1 MIKYLWFLLIETV
14 GIITKSI
21 IVHSSSHSDTCF
33 ISQNIIWFI
42 SWESMSLLKAQYIV
56 NILWHLNYS
65 LLFIGNTFIDKL
77 SKNFI
82 SRAFPRC
89 VSQFAKVTSFPWWS
103 FNSDPVGFVIPTQY
117 GTQPP
122 NFLFKNECS
131 CLSSIIARSQCFPLA
146 WHAIFASFALIKSAF
161 EM

>member
-1 MIKYLWFLLIETV
+1 MIHLLFSLIETI
-14 GIITKSI
+14 GIVTKSI
-21 IVHSSSHSDTCF
+21 IVHSSSHSDACF

-42 SWESMSLLKAQYIV
+42 SWESMPLLKAQYIF
-56 NILWHLNYS
+56 NILWQLNYS
-65 LLFIGNTFIDKL
+65 LQFKGFKLIDKL
-77 SKNFI
+77 LKNYI
-82 SRAFPRC
+82 LRAFPRC

-117 GTQPP
+117 GTQPL

-146 WHAIFASFALIKSAF
+146 WHAIFASFALINSAF